1 MQVTKHSIEIDPRVI
16 KHLGSDLITSS
27 DVAITELVKNSVD
40 ARSKTIE
47 ILLYDS
53 VNKID
58 SDIVPPSIKE
68 IVPEYYLDSPICIIF
83 DKGIGMNQSQ
93 LHDGFLKVGTT
104 IKAQSQGI
112 TLGEKGIGRL
122 AAQRLGPALLVE
134 TVSCDDLSNKAYA
147 FIDWEKVIAGKTEAL
162 CGTEK
167 EVSGSSYTKLWIFG
181 VDLNDFLD
189 LPHQLALEE
198 DAEFECNKDL
208 RSSLNF
214 LISPFQSRTEKP
226 KIQIEYNGRVI
237 NIDFLEKMLS
247 LSESMHYFEL
257 DSVGRRLHY
266 GIKITPWFIERIHLA
281 AVKAEAFKRLRK
293 PHDYYEA
300 LLSNNI
306 SRIQNVL
313 DRSLEYNELLD
324 RIKKTIS
331 ALIPC
336 PREALREAY
345 EQLWEKSAKDSL
357 DNLFEIS
364 PVNSKIYS
372 YKQNASIGK
381 DIIIDSVIESKKR
394 EGTWEEKD
402 QKIFTLPS
410 IKDFLENYNGIK
422 LYRNCYRIGFLGDK
436 ENDWIKLQ
444 QFRTKGQ
451 QWYRFDLGNTVGFV
465 SVNDPKQERIRE
477 ISSRLDIQSGA
488 YSDALKLFVNL
499 VFNQLF
505 YDLNRTADAIIKSI
519 LGQEGLLS
527 ESISKRVKKND
538 DAMKRMIRQNKQMLA
553 MIGRAA
559 DELSAEITTDGSN
572 VIIPQKRF
580 NNAESLL
587 RDINAQAAEALNAT
601 TQTAQL
607 LAEANEQLKVIEIE
621 TYNNFKLMAN
631 GLITETITH
640 ELHSVSKTSVDQNI
654 PKHFDFLK
662 RYFSDHQDIA
672 DYNLEVYPIKNGYE
686 AVLSKLESVSDLY
699 SFLETTFIKKGTYD
713 EFVPQDIHQT
723 VLSVYANL
731 MKSSSLK
738 NLDVFC
744 SCDGVSWLAP
754 KGVLIHVFYNL
765 FSNSLYWI
773 NKRREYAKT
782 DTKFVSDASDAIRVE
797 PYGNDG
803 VIVYDTGTGVLPVM
817 QDILFSP
824 LQSGKPNNEGRG
836 MGLYIVKQLMNS
848 FGGDIVLLS
857 DINHFGNRYKFLI
870 TVEEKEN
877 ERSLL

>member
-40 ARSKTIE
+40 ARSKTID

-68 IVPEYYLDSPICIIF
+68 IVPEYYLDSPICIIS

-293 PHDYYEA
+293 SHDYYEV

-364 PVNSKIYS
+364 PVNSEIYS

-381 DIIIDSVIESKKR
+381 DIM
-394 EGTWEEKD
+394 
-402 QKIFTLPS
+402 
-410 IKDFLENYNGIK
+410 
-422 LYRNCYRIGFLGDK
+422 
-436 ENDWIKLQ
+436 
-444 QFRTKGQ
+444 
-451 QWYRFDLGNTVGFV
+451 
-465 SVNDPKQERIRE
+465 QEYQ
-477 ISSRLDIQSGA
+477 ISYYD
-488 YSDALKLFVNL
+488 DLKLFFNSIMLLKSQCNAAAETVLANRSINWVCTLLDYNADEDYLKYPLRRVCRLREKYLLFLYKLFLEYRGRIPFNTVNMNRTVSL
-499 VFNQLF
+499 SMTFF
-505 YDLNRTADAIIKSI
+505 YLDKSTSGNVDVWLNRPNKEIKLDWPWFIS
-519 LGQEGLLS
+519 GQTVKKILS
-527 ESISKRVKKND
+527 EMCPGINVK
-538 DAMKRMIRQNKQMLA
+538 
-553 MIGRAA
+553 
-559 DELSAEITTDGSN
+559 
-572 VIIPQKRF
+572 
-580 NNAESLL
+580 
-587 RDINAQAAEALNAT
+587 
-601 TQTAQL
+601 
-607 LAEANEQLKVIEIE
+607 
-621 TYNNFKLMAN
+621 
-631 GLITETITH
+631 TE
-640 ELHSVSKTSVDQNI
+640 EEKYLV
-654 PKHFDFLK
+654 
-662 RYFSDHQDIA
+662 
-672 DYNLEVYPIKNGYE
+672 
-686 AVLSKLESVSDLY
+686 
-699 SFLETTFIKKGTYD
+699 
-713 EFVPQDIHQT
+713 
-723 VLSVYANL
+723 
-731 MKSSSLK
+731 
-738 NLDVFC
+738 
-744 SCDGVSWLAP
+744 
-754 KGVLIHVFYNL
+754 
-765 FSNSLYWI
+765 
-773 NKRREYAKT
+773 
-782 DTKFVSDASDAIRVE
+782 
-797 PYGNDG
+797 
-803 VIVYDTGTGVLPVM
+803 
-817 QDILFSP
+817 
-824 LQSGKPNNEGRG
+824 EGRSVE
-836 MGLYIVKQLMNS
+836 L
-848 FGGDIVLLS
+848 LLS
-857 DINHFGNRYKFLI
+857 DGKSLRLSKKTKTSL
-870 TVEEKEN
+870 TV
-877 ERSLL
+877 SIQ